1 VKAVTS
7 DRDAPSGARRLPR
20 AAARGTYALIA
31 SRMRADVV
39 AVIPAY
45 QCAAT
50 IGAVARGVRQH
61 LERVVVVDDGS
72 ADATAIEA
80 EAAGAEVARLAEN
93 RGKGAAL
100 LHGIAL
106 ALAGGP
112 SALLLLDGDG
122 QHDPADVPAFLT
134 AWDAG
139 GADIVIGSRMG
150 ESESIPRSRYWTN
163 RIGSRILSWMT
174 GWDIEDSQS
183 GYRLLAADL
192 LRRLPLAA
200 RGYAVESEMLIKAA
214 NRRARL
220 AQVPIRVIYEGNTSH
235 YRPVLDTT
243 RIALWSVYFK
253 AFDDV

>member
-1 VKAVTS
+1 MPRERSAHCAVI
-7 DRDAPSGARRLPR
+7 
-20 AAARGTYALIA
+20 AAR
-31 SRMRADVV
+31 MRSDVV

-61 LERVVVVDDGS
+61 VERVVVVDDGS
-72 ADATAIEA
+72 ADSTAAEA
-80 EAAGAEVARLAEN
+80 EAGGAEVSRLPEN

-100 LHGIAL
+100 LHGIAV
-106 ALAGGP
+106 ALAGDP
-112 SALLLLDGDG
+112 EAVLLLDGDG
-122 QHDPADVPAFLT
+122 QHDPADVPAFLA
-134 AWDAG
+134 AWDRG
-139 GADIVIGSRMG
+139 DADLVIGSRMAEG
-150 ESESIPRSRYWTN
+150 ESESIPRARYWTN

-192 LRRLPLAA
+192 LRRLPMAA

-235 YRPVLDTT
+235 YRPVLDTS
-243 RIALWSVYFK
+243 RIALWSIYYK
-253 AFDDV
+253 AFDEPETGL